1 MKIYT
6 KTGDTGETSL
16 AMGGRV
22 QKFDPR
28 VELYGTTDELN
39 SVLGIS
45 ISFLD
50 TASALRD
57 SLVFV
62 QNLLFELGSELAGYH
77 KLDDAGELIPII
89 QEADISFLEGKMD
102 EWTNELEPLKHFVL
116 PGGSKSASFL
126 HQARTVC
133 RRLERRMVFEAKEH
147 VSIPARSIIFINRLS
162 DFLFV
167 ASRFANLEDKVK
179 EPIWISRVKG
189 K

>member
-22 QKFDPR
+22 HKFDPR

-39 SVLGIS
+39 SVLGIA
-45 ISFLD
+45 IGFLHE
-50 TASALRD
+50 SS
-57 SLVFV
+57 SLHESLSLA

-77 KLDDAGELIPII
+77 KQDASGELIPII
-89 QEADISFLEGKMD
+89 QEADILYLEQRID
-102 EWTNELEPLKHFVL
+102 EWTEKLEPLKHFVL

-147 VSIPARSIIFINRLS
+147 LWIPSRSIVFINRLS

-167 ASRFANLEDKVK
+167 ASRYANLEANVK

>member
-39 SVLGIS
+39 SILGLS
-45 ISFLD
+45 LSFLPK
-50 TASALRD
+50 SSKLHE
-57 SLVFV
+57 SLSWT
-62 QNLLFELGSELAGYH
+62 QNLLFELGSELAGFH
-77 KLDDAGELIPII
+77 KMDDSGELIPII
-89 QEADISFLEGKMD
+89 KETDIKYLEDKIDDMT
-102 EWTNELEPLKHFVL
+102 EKLEPLKHFVL
-116 PGGSKSASFL
+116 PGGSYSASFL

-133 RRLERRMVFEAKEH
+133 RRLERRMVYEAKDH
-147 VSIPARSIIFINRLS
+147 VSIPSRSIVFINRLS

-167 ASRFANLEDKVK
+167 ASRFANLEAKVT